1 MEATTLG
8 CQAPGGID
16 TSPQGAPTDP
26 EAAFYRGDYAR
37 AARAW
42 EARAETTDPARAGSL
57 WISAADAWALAERP
71 DAARDALRRLD
82 RTTLL
87 ASDRSRL
94 ELVLADIALQEGRED
109 EADVLLRQA
118 EASLPSAS
126 RARYED
132 LYARLFEQLTGPGS
146 RELGEATEI
155 GAAMQYYDPN
165 ATVRIMRLL
174 EDVTLSGN
182 GAAVLAVSR
191 SGDLVYTTGPLL
203 GTGFEPRRLVR
214 IDRSGGAQPLPFE
227 LP

>member
-1 MEATTLG
+1 MLFNEGGTDEAIASWTRER
-8 CQAPGGID
+8 ID
-16 TSPQGAPTDP
+16 SAWSEIQNQYKRRYDLVPQLVETVKGAAEFEQETITAVTEARASVGRMSLPEGAPTDP

-109 EADVLLRQA
+109 EADVLLLNTCSIREKAQ
-118 EASLPSAS
+118 EKVFS
-126 RARYED
+126 
-132 LYARLFEQLTGPGS
+132 QLGQW
-146 RELGEATEI
+146 RELKQQRPEMII
-155 GAAMQYYDPN
+155 GVGGCVANTLKSA
-165 ATVRIMRLL
+165 
-174 EDVTLSGN
+174 VTLSLRV
-182 GAAVLAVSR
+182 A
-191 SGDLVYTTGPLL
+191 
-203 GTGFEPRRLVR
+203 
-214 IDRSGGAQPLPFE
+214 
-227 LP
+227 